1 MKTIFKL
8 YLLTIL
14 TAFSFGQIDDG
25 CDLPDLNLY
34 LTSDGSVLYNS
45 SSAIG
50 GFQFNVDGAT
60 VAGGSGGDAAA
71 AGFVVSAGGS
81 TALGF
86 SFTGSTI
93 PAGCGTLVDLDIVGT
108 ATGLSGIVMS
118 DAVGNPLDFSY
129 YEGGDIQLDCEDE
142 SACNFLQPGDCEYPQ
157 ENYDCDGNCA
167 VDIDC
172 NGDCGGD
179 AVIDECGVCDGDGT
193 SCETF
198 YLDISYSS
206 DQDIAGFQFDV
217 DGATIVSAAVSYTH
231 LTLPTKA

>member
-1 MKTIFKL
+1 NIT
-8 YLLTIL
+8 
-14 TAFSFGQIDDG
+14 DG

-45 SSAIG
+45 SSAVG

-60 VAGGSGGDAAA
+60 VAGGSGGDSAA

-108 ATGLSGIVMS
+108 ATGLSGLVM
-118 DAVGNPLDFSY
+118 AGVGGVALDFTY
-129 YEGGDIQLDCEDE
+129 YEGGDIVIDTCEDDN
-142 SACNFLQPGDCEYPQ
+142 ACNFGEEGDCEYPQ
-157 ENYDCDGNCA
+157 ENYDCDGNCI
-167 VDIDC
+167 VNIDC

-179 AVIDECGVCDGDGT
+179 AELDECGVCDGDGT

-198 YLDISYSS
+198 YLDIAYSS
-206 DQDIAGFQFDV
+206 DQAIAGFQFDV
-217 DGATIVSAAVSYTH
+217 DGATVVSVSGGAAEAAGFTVSTG
-231 LTLPTKA
+231 